1 MARISQRHFI
11 QWSYFDWLR
20 MTQWEYGFT
29 LTFKDDLQLR
39 TAMRYAKQYFSNVDR
54 GWFGQTLKNNKNDF
68 KRMVFLE
75 RAPARRRYRN
85 GRVKKD
91 WKENSNLAVTAWTNE
106 TDSSNYFR
114 PKLERDM
121 FKIRAS
127 WNTKEFWH
135 IHGVMILPNNLLY
148 RQDSGQ
154 SGFRTEKNMI
164 RYLKREW
171 ESLIDL
177 KMNENEDRTVGGS
190 YRIKKIDTDD
200 QRGRCLNYICQATK
214 GDWTAQGIE
223 DIYGVGDLLFT
234 DVSNMG

>member
-1 MARISQRHFI
+1 
-11 QWSYFDWLR
+11 
-20 MTQWEYGFT
+20 
-29 LTFKDDLQLR
+29 
-39 TAMRYAKQYFSNVDR
+39 
-54 GWFGQTLKNNKNDF
+54 
-68 KRMVFLE
+68 
-75 RAPARRRYRN
+75 
-85 GRVKKD
+85 
-91 WKENSNLAVTAWTNE
+91 
-106 TDSSNYFR
+106 
-114 PKLERDM
+114 
-121 FKIRAS
+121 
-127 WNTKEFWH
+127 
-135 IHGVMILPNNLLY
+135 
-148 RQDSGQ
+148 
-154 SGFRTEKNMI
+154 MI